1 MQGDVNGP
9 YAYRINLMANQV
21 KTLFG
26 SMPDTLDE
34 FARQS
39 QISQAEA
46 KKYFIERFRLSK
58 WRRTGILWWNLID
71 GWPQFSDAIVD
82 WYGTKKLAYHYI
94 KRSQAPV
101 CLMFDEMHDG
111 VLDLYAVN
119 DTVLDASLRFKIT
132 NLSTGEQIAAGEITA
147 PADSSAIAATI
158 PAQESG
164 MLYIEWEGDRSGCN
178 HYSTQT
184 LNISYEQYIKDIS
197 SVGFDEFEG
206 F

>member
-1 MQGDVNGP
+1 
-9 YAYRINLMANQV
+9 
-21 KTLFG
+21 
-26 SMPDTLDE
+26 
-34 FARQS
+34 
-39 QISQAEA
+39 
-46 KKYFIERFRLSK
+46 
-58 WRRTGILWWNLID
+58 
-71 GWPQFSDAIVD
+71 
-82 WYGTKKLAYHYI
+82 
-94 KRSQAPV
+94 
-101 CLMFDEMHDG
+101 MFDEMHDG